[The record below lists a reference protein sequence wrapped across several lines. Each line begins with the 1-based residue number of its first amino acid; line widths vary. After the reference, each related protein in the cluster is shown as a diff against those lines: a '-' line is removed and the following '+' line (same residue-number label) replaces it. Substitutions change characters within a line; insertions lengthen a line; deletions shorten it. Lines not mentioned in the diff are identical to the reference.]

1 MRIVVQKFG
10 GSSVADHE
18 KRNRV
23 IDRIIEGRNR
33 GMDVVV
39 VLSAMGRSPQPYATD
54 SLIDLIC
61 SGSEKTVC
69 LRDKDLLMSC
79 GEIIS
84 CVVLSQMLRDRGYDA
99 VAITGW
105 QAGFVT
111 DDDYSEARILHI
123 NPERIFSELQNGKI
137 PIVTGFQGISPDGEI
152 TTLGRG
158 GSDTTATTL
167 GVALDAEEI
176 EIYTDVD
183 GVMTGDPRVLKDPRT
198 IKELHY
204 LEAGEM
210 SGEGAKVLHKRC
222 ITPASRHNIPLWVKA
237 YSSGKRGTRIS
248 REIEKEA
255 FERRRVVT
263 SVVDVPDMAH
273 IAVDL
278 IDAKDRSLSRLEL
291 LRTFGKMSVSLDLI
305 NVVREKLYFIVKE
318 EEVMKV
324 VGICKEFDL
333 PVQIIHGCAKISC
346 VGIGMKGTPGVMAAI
361 QEALA
366 SAGVNILHA
375 TDSHITISLLI
386 KQRDLRRAID
396 ALADKFSL
404 REKD

>member
-10 GSSVADHE
+10 GSSVADNE

-23 IDRIIEGRNR
+23 IDRIIECKNR
-33 GMDVVV
+33 GMNVVV
-39 VLSAMGRSPQPYATD
+39 VLSAMGRAPQPYATD
-54 SLIDLIC
+54 SLINLIC
-61 SGSEKTVC
+61 KDPQKTVC

-84 CVVLSQMLRDRGYDA
+84 CVVLAQMLRDRGHDA
-99 VAITGW
+99 VSITGW
-105 QAGFVT
+105 QAGFIT
-111 DDDYSEARILHI
+111 DGDYSEARILHI
-123 NPERIFSELQNGKI
+123 NPERICTELENGKI

-158 GSDTTATTL
+158 GSDTTATAL
-167 GVALDAEEI
+167 GVALDAEEV

-183 GVMTGDPRVLKDPRT
+183 GVMTCNPRVLKDPRT

-210 SGEGAKVLHKRC
+210 SGQGAKVLHKRC
-222 ITPASRHNIPLWVKA
+222 IAPAARLNIPLWVKE
-237 YSSGKRGTRIS
+237 YSSGKRGTRICQ
-248 REIEKEA
+248 EIEKEA
-255 FERRRVVT
+255 FERRRIVT
-263 SVVDVPDMAH
+263 SVVDIPDMAH

-291 LRTFGKMSVSLDLI
+291 LRTFEKANISLDLI
-305 NVVREKLYFIVKE
+305 NVVREKLYFIVRE
-318 EEVMKV
+318 EEVMRV
-324 VGICKEFDL
+324 VGLCKDFDL

-386 KQRDLRRAID
+386 KQRDLRQAVD

>member
-1 MRIVVQKFG
+1 MEIIVQKFG
-10 GSSVADHE
+10 GSSVADCE
-18 KRNRV
+18 KRNHV
-23 IDRIIEGRNR
+23 IDRIIECKNR
-33 GMDVVV
+33 GKSVVV
-39 VLSAMGRSPQPYATD
+39 VLSAMGRAPQPYATD
-54 SLIDLIC
+54 SLIRLIC
-61 SGSEKTVC
+61 DDPEKSVC

-84 CVVLSQMLRDRGYDA
+84 CVVLAQMLRDRGYDA
-99 VAITGW
+99 VSLTGW
-105 QAGFVT
+105 QAGFIT
-111 DDDYSEARILHI
+111 DDNYSEAKILHI
-123 NPERIFSELQNGKI
+123 NPERIFSELENGKI
-137 PIVTGFQGISPDGEI
+137 PIVTGFQGISSDGEI

-158 GSDTTATTL
+158 GSDTTATAI

-176 EIYTDVD
+176 EIYTDVE
-183 GVMTGDPRVLKDPRT
+183 GVMTGNPRVLKDPRA
-198 IKELHY
+198 IKELNY

-210 SGEGAKVLHKRC
+210 SGEGARVLHKRC
-222 ITPASRHNIPLWVKA
+222 IAPAAMHNIPLWVKE

-248 REIEKEA
+248 QEIEKEA

-278 IDAKDRSLSRLEL
+278 IDARDRSLSRLEL
-291 LRTFGKMSVSLDLI
+291 LRAFGRASISLDLI

-318 EEVMKV
+318 EDVMRV
-324 VGICKEFDL
+324 VGICKDFDL
-333 PVQIIHGCAKISC
+333 PVQIIHGCAKVSC

-396 ALADKFSL
+396 ALADKFGL